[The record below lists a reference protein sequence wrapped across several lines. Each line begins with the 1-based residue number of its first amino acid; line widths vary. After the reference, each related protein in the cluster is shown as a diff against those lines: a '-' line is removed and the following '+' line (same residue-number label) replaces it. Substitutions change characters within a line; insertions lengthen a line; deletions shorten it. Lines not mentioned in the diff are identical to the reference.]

1 MLWLRWIGLNAG
13 SAFGASLRAV
23 YAALNTCICAATGG
37 ITSSS
42 LDYEI
47 QGKYTMI
54 GLCSGIVAGLVTATP
69 FIWIHSL
76 AAERYLGNRRFRY
89 SQLWHQDQTLD
100 WNRRRSLSV
109 AEHALAGIVG
119 WLFNGFFATNY
130 TISLNGV
137 NTAIQG
143 GFLDKN
149 YKQLYI
155 RFAYV
160 LTCCM
165 YALVVTVVIAKI
177 FCLNSLLDLESDGS
191 S

>member
-37 ITSSS
+37 ITSFS

-76 AAERYLGNRRFRY
+76 AAERYIGNRRFRY
-89 SQLWHQDQTLD
+89 SQLWPQEIDDALD
-100 WNRRRSLSV
+100 LFV
-109 AEHALAGIVG
+109 EHVLAGIFG
-119 WLFNGFFATNY
+119 WLFNVFFAKNY
-130 TISLNGV
+130 ITSLDGV

-143 GFLDKN
+143 GFLDKK

-155 RFAYV
+155 QFAYV
-160 LTCCM
+160 LAYGVYM
-165 YALVVTVVIAKI
+165 FMIAA
-177 FCLNSLLDLESDGS
+177 
-191 S
+191 